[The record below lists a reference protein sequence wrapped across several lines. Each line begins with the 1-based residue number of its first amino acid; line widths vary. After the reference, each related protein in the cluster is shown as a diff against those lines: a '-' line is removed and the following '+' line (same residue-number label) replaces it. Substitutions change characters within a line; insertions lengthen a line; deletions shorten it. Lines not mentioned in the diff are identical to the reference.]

1 MLFTIIANVI
11 GLGLVGALVAAVIK
25 KDRANRDDVNPSAD
39 GRETQG
45 TMAGH
50 GA

>member
-11 GLGLVGALVAAVIK
+11 GLGLVGALVAAVLK
-25 KDRANRDDVNPSAD
+25 KDRAGRDDALPAD
-39 GRETQG
+39 GHDNQE
-45 TMAGH
+45 TMAGR